1 MTIEHIIIWVA
12 LGFFICYK
20 RDWYVEDGTDD
31 LPAGLICAFAIV
43 GMPLN
48 FLIVF
53 TKIFFVNKWVK

>member
-1 MTIEHIIIWVA
+1 MIIEHIIIWVA

-20 RDWYVEDGTDD
+20 RDWYVEDATED
-31 LPAGLICAFAIV
+31 LPAGLICALAIV